1 MEFRYV
7 YGPVPSRR
15 LGRSLGVNPIPF
27 KTCNYSCV
35 YCQLGRTS
43 PLINHRQRFFPPGE
57 ILEEIQHALKLHV
70 GEIDHVTFVGEGEP
84 TLYQD
89 LGDLIAQVKKM
100 TPLPVAVITN
110 GSLLHRNDVR
120 QELVPSDVVIPSLDA
135 ADPET
140 WKKVN
145 RPHGRLNLEE
155 IIEGMVR
162 FRHMFHG
169 QLWVEVML
177 VKGIND
183 QEESLLAIRRALDR
197 IAPDEIHLNIP
208 IRPPAEGWVEPAD
221 AEGLV
226 RAHVL
231 LGEDALIDTP
241 EEGAFS
247 TAGFDQPLDAVTT
260 IVRRHPM
267 RYDQIVETL
276 DHFPPEAVQAAL
288 DELIAVGKMRVVVY
302 RDKAYYVAGA
312 GYYAEKT

>member
-27 KTCNYSCV
+27 KTCNYNCV

-43 PLINHRQRFFPPGE
+43 PLLNHRQAFFPPGE
-57 ILEEIQHALKLHV
+57 VLQEIQHALEMHV
-70 GEIDHVTFVGEGEP
+70 GEIDYVTLVGEGEP
-84 TLYQD
+84 TLYQN
-89 LGDLIAQVKKM
+89 LGDVIAQTKRM
-100 TPLPVAVITN
+100 TPLPMAVITN
-110 GSLLHRNDVR
+110 GSLLHRDEVQ
-120 QELVPSDVVIPSLDA
+120 QELVPADVVIPSLDA
-135 ADPET
+135 ADRET

-145 RPHGRLNLEE
+145 RPHGRLDLEE
-155 IIEGMVR
+155 IIEGLVR

-183 QEESLLAIRRALDR
+183 QEESLQAIRRALDR

-208 IRPPAEGWVEPAD
+208 VRPPAEGWVEPAD

-231 LGEDALIDTP
+231 LGEDVLIDTP

-247 TAGFDQPLDAVTT
+247 TAGFDRPLDAITT

-267 RYDQIVETL
+267 RYDQIIETL
-276 DHFPPEAVQAAL
+276 DHFPSEAVQIAL
-288 DELIAVGKMRVVVY
+288 DELVAVGKMRMVTY
-302 RDKAYYVAGA
+302 RDKVYYAAGA